1 MKKFLK
7 SLVAAMIVCLMA
19 VSFTSCG
26 ISDDPAK
33 VKENLTEAEYV
44 FDEAVVS
51 AVVNVFATA
60 NWVISSWTKIE
71 QAIFATSKDG
81 EDSIL
86 VIFCN
91 DKDLLKSIYE
101 DLEAVFEKAKGED
114 KEADVKKGKSGSCAW
129 IGTKAA
135 IKAAK

>member
-7 SLVAAMIVCLMA
+7 SLVAVMLVCLMA

-51 AVVNVFATA
+51 AVVKVYATA
-60 NWVISSWTKIE
+60 NWGISSWTKIE